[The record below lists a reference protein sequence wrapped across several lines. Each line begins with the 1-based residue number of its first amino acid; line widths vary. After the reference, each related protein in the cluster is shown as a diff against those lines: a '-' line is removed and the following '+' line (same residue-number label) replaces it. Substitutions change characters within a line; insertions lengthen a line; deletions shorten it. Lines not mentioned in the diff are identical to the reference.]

1 MNLIHVKPSLT
12 VKPITNLALMFAAG
26 LQWRETTAD
35 AVYVQPNI
43 PVRGTAGK
51 PGQWSGVYAQFRA
64 DWTITPSLVAAVE
77 AVRFQIGEAIRRAGG
92 HDSTYFNVE
101 LKYGW

>member
-1 MNLIHVKPSLT
+1 MIAP
-12 VKPITNLALMFAAG
+12 G

-35 AVYVQPNI
+35 AVYVQPDI
-43 PVRGTAGK
+43 PVSGTAGK
-51 PGQWSGVYAQFRA
+51 PGRLSGVFVHIRA
-64 DWTITPSLVAAVE
+64 DWDVTPSVRAAVE
-77 AVRFQIGEAIRRAGG
+77 AVRFQIDDAIRRAGG

>member
-1 MNLIHVKPSLT
+1 MIAP
-12 VKPITNLALMFAAG
+12 G

-35 AVYVQPNI
+35 AVYVQPDI
-43 PVRGTAGK
+43 PVSGTAGK
-51 PGQWSGVYAQFRA
+51 AGRFSGVFVQFRA
-64 DWTITPSLVAAVE
+64 DWEVTRSVLAAVE
-77 AVRFQIGEAIRRAGG
+77 AVHFQIGDALRRAGG

>member
-1 MNLIHVKPSLT
+1 MIAP
-12 VKPITNLALMFAAG
+12 G

-35 AVYVQPNI
+35 AVYVQPDI
-43 PVRGTAGK
+43 PVSGTAGK
-51 PGQWSGVYAQFRA
+51 AGQWSGVYVQFRA
-64 DWTITPSLVAAVE
+64 DLEVTQN
-77 AVRFQIGEAIRRAGG
+77 VRTAIETVRYQIGDALRRAGG